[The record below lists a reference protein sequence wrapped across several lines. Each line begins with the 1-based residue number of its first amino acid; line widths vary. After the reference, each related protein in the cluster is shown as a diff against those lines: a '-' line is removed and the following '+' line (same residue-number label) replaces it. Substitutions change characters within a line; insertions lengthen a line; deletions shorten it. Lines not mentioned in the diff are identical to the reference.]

1 MPEGD
6 TIYRTAQTLSR
17 ALVGKAVLAASSA
30 VPGVD
35 ASTLIARVVTRVE
48 SHGKQ
53 LRIHFDDGR
62 VLLSH
67 MRMHGSW
74 HIYRPG
80 ETWQRPE
87 SGARLVL
94 TNDTYVAVCFYA
106 PVIELLSPRAAQRN
120 DTLGALGPD
129 LLAPVFDLVT
139 ARTRL
144 RARGELPI
152 GVALMTQSIVAGI
165 GNVYKS
171 EVLFLCGVDPFV
183 SVSALEDAVL
193 DVLLEKARALL
204 LRNLGGHARVTRD
217 DASGESLWVYGRSGK
232 SCARC
237 GTRVQMLRQGDAGR
251 STYFCSVC
259 QRGGSTSGAR

>member
-17 ALVGKAVLAASSA
+17 ALARKMILAATSTLPA
-30 VPGVD
+30 LD
-35 ASTLIARVVTRVE
+35 ASSLIGHIVSRAE

-67 MRMHGSW
+67 MRMRGSW
-74 HIYRPG
+74 HIYQPG
-80 ETWQRPE
+80 EPWQRPV

-106 PVIELLSPRAAQRN
+106 PVIELLSPRAAGRN

-129 LLAPVFDLVT
+129 LLAPVFDLV
-139 ARTRL
+139 AAHTRL

-171 EVLFLCGVDPFV
+171 EILFLCGVDPFV
-183 SVSALEDAVL
+183 PVSALTDPVL
-193 DVLLEKARALL
+193 EELLEKARALMR
-204 LRNLGGHARVTRD
+204 RNVGGHLRITRED
-217 DASGESLWVYGRSGK
+217 GSGEPLWVYGRSGK

-237 GTRVQMLRQGDAGR
+237 GAKVRMLRQGDTGR
-251 STYFCSVC
+251 STYFCASC
-259 QRGGSTSGAR
+259 QRVSSGSGAR